1 MKRLICLLLCAITIF
16 SMVSCGTPKHE
27 YDPGFFEVNTSNYTR
42 YLKATIE
49 SGETTLN
56 PAGSEYYIRYS
67 ISSKEDVTYQ
77 DCHFVIKFKVNES
90 VVEKTIK
97 LDKSGS
103 ASGSVLVTFE
113 TAYDIE
119 YGYEIVEVYGTVFDE
134 GKGMEDGYIV
144 YNNIRYEY
152 YTNLL
157 NEYWKP
163 DYKAKNNTKV
173 LYFTDKIY
181 SGSGAP
187 ISVGCLDI
195 FNAGCD
201 SFWSGKKPMKKV
213 ETIIFDGTILNSDLD
228 DMHWAQVYK
237 VMPNLKTVYIRNIVD
252 DLEDSE
258 KTEFKVSLPKSGVSF
273 YIGGDTGYM
282 AMALGNAQFV
292 NGIYDASEFD
302 LGSLKER
309 DKDNK

>member
-16 SMVSCGTPKHE
+16 SMVSCGNPKHE

-42 YLKATIE
+42 YLKVVIE

-67 ISSKEDVTYQ
+67 VSSKEDVTYQ
-77 DCHFVIKFKVNES
+77 DCRVVVKFKVNDS
-90 VVEKTIK
+90 VKEETIK
-97 LDKSGS
+97 LDKNGS
-103 ASGSVLVTFE
+103 ASGDVLVSFE

-119 YGYEIVEVYGTVFDE
+119 YGYEIIDVYGTVFDE
-134 GKGMEDGYIV
+134 GRGIENGYV
-144 YNNIRYEY
+144 KYNNIRYEY
-152 YTNLL
+152 YSNLL
-157 NEYWKP
+157 NEYWAP
-163 DYKAKNNTKV
+163 VYKAKNNTKV

-181 SGSGAP
+181 TKSGAP
-187 ISVGCLDI
+187 VPIGCLNI
-195 FNAGCD
+195 FRSGYKG
-201 SFWSGKKPMKKV
+201 FWSVKPLNKV
-213 ETIIFDGTILNSDLD
+213 ETIIYDGTILNSDLD
-228 DMHWAQVYK
+228 DMYWAQVYK

-252 DLEDSE
+252 DLEETE
-258 KTEFKVSLPKSGVSF
+258 KEPFNIGLPKSGVKF

-282 AMALGNAQFV
+282 AMSLENAQFV

-302 LGSLKER
+302 LDSFKER